1 MIDGFTAREPGIT
14 FAVDNHQCLRLLL
27 SYLADLAAI
36 GMALSAPVSLGD
48 TERLRLLLQAG
59 ADPRRYA
66 DDAPCLAVYAAVRAG
81 CDRELVRL
89 LLDHGADPDAADPD
103 GRSLYRLATGQ
114 GNSELAAL
122 LRRYGARDDSTGID
136 WFLSTCLRA
145 DQRRSARQ
153 LAADPGLPG
162 HLAEAEPHASCMLLN
177 LVTQGRPADARPRL
191 RRRAGGDDGGDRA
204 ACCRAASAR
213 HASKRSTPSSS
224 RLPGARLGLDHDA
237 FPISAH
243 ARTGSERA
251 GAALECRNRGPGPP
265 AAARRRSPSS
275 TNWAPSLRAS
285 SSRT

>member
-14 FAVDNHQCLRLLL
+14 FAGDNHQCLRLLL

-162 HLAEAEPHASCMLLN
+162 HLAEAEPHAFVHAAETGNTAAVQLMLDLGFA
-177 LVTQGRPADARPRL
+177 VEAC
-191 RRRAGGDDGGDRA
+191 GDDGGTALHA
-204 ACCRAASAR
+204 AAPASAAR
-213 HASKRSTPSSS
+213 VQSGR
-224 RLPGARLGLDHDA
+224 RLPVQ
-237 FPISAH
+237 
-243 ARTGSERA
+243 
-251 GAALECRNRGPGPP
+251 
-265 AAARRRSPSS
+265 
-275 TNWAPSLRAS
+275 
-285 SSRT
+285 